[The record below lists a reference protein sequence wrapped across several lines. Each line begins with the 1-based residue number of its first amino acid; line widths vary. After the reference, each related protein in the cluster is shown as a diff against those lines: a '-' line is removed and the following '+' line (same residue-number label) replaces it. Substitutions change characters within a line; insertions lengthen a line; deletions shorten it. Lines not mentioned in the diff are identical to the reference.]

1 MPIEVDGLVFLL
13 TTNPPRLIPCKV
25 VEQIVS
31 RKSTGT
37 STTHVIST
45 PSEKTYTLENVKHP
59 WFSSLEEAESYLI
72 DQAKKLVEQTIDR
85 AKQDS
90 MQFFSEEQQ
99 GDISLQQNLS
109 KEEIELPENETTV
122 VLENGVKARVI
133 LPEVLK

>member
-25 VEQIVS
+25 VEQLVS

-37 STTHVIST
+37 STTHIIST

-59 WFSSLEEAESYLI
+59 WFSSLEEAENYLI
-72 DQAKKLVEQTIDR
+72 DQAKKLVEQTIEK

-90 MQFFSEEQQ
+90 SQFFSDDKHI
-99 GDISLQQNLS
+99 GVALQQNQS
-109 KEEIELPENETTV
+109 SEEIELPENETTV

>member
-25 VEQIVS
+25 VEQLVS

-37 STTHVIST
+37 STTHIIST

-59 WFSSLEEAESYLI
+59 WFSSLEEAENYLI
-72 DQAKKLVEQTIDR
+72 DQAKKLVEQTIEK

-90 MQFFSEEQQ
+90 SQFFSDDKHI
-99 GDISLQQNLS
+99 GVALQQNQ
-109 KEEIELPENETTV
+109 
-122 VLENGVKARVI
+122 
-133 LPEVLK
+133 